1 MMNDLHTPQ
10 IPLFSELEE
19 PQSYEI
25 YVYGTD
31 DLIDQ
36 HTDSFSLAIGR
47 YLGEIGISQN
57 MLSKVTGIASSTLS
71 RYLSGKRKI
80 RYDYLCAVCIALR
93 LHPCRQRHLFSLLL
107 YEMPCERD
115 FSQSDKYI
123 IRAYLD
129 GCAFD
134 KRYTLTACNDQ
145 LTAIHAKPLTNL
157 TSAKEDSE

>member
-10 IPLFSELEE
+10 IPLFSEQEE
-19 PQSYEI
+19 PQSYEV

-31 DLIDQ
+31 DLTEQ
-36 HTDSFSLAIGR
+36 HKDNFCLALAR
-47 YLGEIGISQN
+47 YLDEINISQK
-57 MLSKVTGIASSTLS
+57 MLARLTGIAPSTLS

-80 RYDYLCAVCIALR
+80 QYGYLCAVCIALR
-93 LHPCRQRHLFSLLL
+93 LHPCRQRYLFSLLM
-107 YEMPCERD
+107 YVMPSDQD
-115 FSQSDKYI
+115 FRKSDKNI

-145 LTAIHAKPLTNL
+145 LTAINTKPLTSL